1 MAEEDKNEMLDSA
14 SENGPTGL
22 TDMEAPPAEEGQVP
36 TGSTITV
43 NGIVYAV
50 SLFWQP
56 LQDPD
61 NPLAEIRE
69 TAAGEEGSD
78 LYCIRQSGTYQYGL
92 AKSSEG
98 HREGQIAVA
107 ISIADAFSD
116 RPSLVGVF
124 RVKEGWWFIAIRN
137 DVILS
142 EEDVLYLNEEDAQR
156 AFYAMMAVPDWGRK
170 IAPSEW
176 GIEGTQEIP
185 LAEILKRSSQVRLV
199 RLNSAKN
206 TKVLIGMVV
215 GLVLL
220 IFLVV
225 QVFMSFWSDSD
236 IKKQQEKQ
244 VVAPVAQVVPEVV
257 VPKPWE
263 EIVHV
268 PDFARRC
275 EDIVKQLNVLTV
287 PGWALD
293 KVTCTQQDIKIEWVN
308 SWNPGGRIAWLRS
321 AFKEYEIQNV
331 ELTIDDAGE
340 KAEGVYKLEG
350 LRKYTSDPSL
360 SMKELREN
368 LVDISQAINNPI
380 RLTEQSLTLE
390 GRKKEV
396 IKFIVFSFDSEYT
409 PTESLPFFEKFSGLD
424 LTKIEYNSSQKSTD
438 KKWKYEGRIYE
449 K

>member
-1 MAEEDKNEMLDSA
+1 MAEEEKNEKLDFD
-14 SENGPTGL
+14 SENEATGL
-22 TDMEAPPAEEGQVP
+22 TDMESAPEEEGQVP

-69 TAAGEEGSD
+69 TAASEDGSD
-78 LYCIRQSGTYQYGL
+78 LYCIRRSGTYQYGL

-98 HREGQIAVA
+98 YREGQIAVA
-107 ISIADAFSD
+107 IAVADAFSD
-116 RPSLVGVF
+116 KSSLVGVF
-124 RVKEGWWFIAIRN
+124 RVKEGWWFVAIRN

-176 GIEGTQEIP
+176 GIEGTQEISLP
-185 LAEILKRSSQVRLV
+185 EILKHSSQVRLM
-199 RLNSAKN
+199 RLTSAKN
-206 TKVLIGMVV
+206 TKTLIGIIV

-220 IFLVV
+220 IGLVV
-225 QVFMSFWSDSD
+225 KVFMTFWSDTTVVLP
-236 IKKQQEKQ
+236 ETQ
-244 VVAPVAQVVPEVV
+244 VVAPVAQVAQEAG
-257 VPKPWE
+257 VPKPWDE
-263 EIVHV
+263 MVHV
-268 PDFARRC
+268 PDFAKRC
-275 EDIVKQLNVLTV
+275 ESVVSQMNALTV
-287 PGWALD
+287 PGWALQ
-293 KVTCTQQDIKIEWVN
+293 KVICSQEEIQIEWAN
-308 SWNPGGRIAWLRS
+308 SWRPGGRIAWLRS
-321 AFKEYEIQNV
+321 AFKEYEIQDV
-331 ELTIDDAGE
+331 ELTIDDNGQ
-340 KAEGVYKLEG
+340 KADGRYKIEG
-350 LRKYTSDPSL
+350 LRKYTSEP
-360 SMKELREN
+360 ELTVKDLKEN
-368 LVDISQAINNPI
+368 LVDISQAIDNPI

-396 IKFIVFSFDSEYT
+396 VNFIVFSFDSEYT
-409 PTESLPFFEKFSGLD
+409 PTETLPFFEKFSGLD
-424 LTKIEYNSSQKSTD
+424 LTQIEYHPSQKSTD